1 MSYNDVMLNIIIFL
15 ITISIIPIFIYEF
28 QIRDPSLF
36 FIPKITLTII
46 SLGIIIWYFYD
57 YNKDE
62 DDYNINPYEDN
73 IYFNSKNKYKSFN
86 NTPYCRRT
94 DVDTYEKISKLY
106 TQKKLKELYESNR
119 FKQMKDEKGENLSNW
134 NWQSRDRKRGKKQLD
149 ESDINSYDI
158 ENMTVTNS

>member
-1 MSYNDVMLNIIIFL
+1 MSTNEVMFNLMIFL
-15 ITISIIPIFIYEF
+15 ISVSIIPIFIYEF
-28 QIRDPSLF
+28 QIRDPSLIF
-36 FIPKITLTII
+36 MPKITLTII

-62 DDYNINPYEDN
+62 DDYNINTYEDN

-86 NTPYCRRT
+86 NTPYCKRT
-94 DVDTYEKISKLY
+94 DVDTYEKISKSY
-106 TQKKLKELYESNR
+106 TEKKLKELYESNR